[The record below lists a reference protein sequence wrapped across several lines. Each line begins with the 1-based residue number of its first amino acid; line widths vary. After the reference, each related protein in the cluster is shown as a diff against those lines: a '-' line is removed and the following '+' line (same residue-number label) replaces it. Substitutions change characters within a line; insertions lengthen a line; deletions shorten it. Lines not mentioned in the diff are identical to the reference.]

1 MKALEWCQWHRS
13 SVFIVKSEH
22 TLNFIMTVDFEQA
35 NVYWVHIDKTN
46 TFEGKDPIY
55 HGLCCSILSVNKIY

>member
-22 TLNFIMTVDFEQA
+22 ILNFIMTVDFEQA
-35 NVYWVHIDKTN
+35 NFSWVHIDKTN
-46 TFEGKDPIY
+46 TFEGKIGY
-55 HGLCCSILSVNKIY
+55 IMGYVVLF

>member
-1 MKALEWCQWHRS
+1 
-13 SVFIVKSEH
+13 
-22 TLNFIMTVDFEQA
+22 MTVDFGQA
-35 NVYWVHIDKTN
+35 NVYWVHVDKTN